1 MFAGELVE
9 LPPGPALGEL
19 LASVDWSRYG
29 SEDLFRFAEL
39 QAKQVAHE
47 QARLLEVMLEATYAY
62 GGEVKQ
68 EQRRVELFKQSLA
81 KARSGTVDGKGTDS
95 VNGADSAADADCGAG
110 GGGDRDGGGVGD
122 GGGDGGPVRWR
133 ELGEFSGDQVAMS
146 LVMSRSYAQGQ
157 VFLAKDLMERLPVV
171 FAALREGRI
180 DRVRAEVFS
189 DALAQLDDVTARQI
203 AEREIGLAASRI
215 PGQLRRRLYRQ
226 VIKANPGLARERYDK
241 TVTNRYLFLQP
252 YTDGTA
258 QLSAINLP
266 PAAAVAAF
274 NRVDRIAR
282 AAKSSGDVR
291 TLPQLRADAALDLLS
306 GRPFMLSP
314 SLDPLTEKADQ
325 AARNLG
331 YGVDDPDD
339 LAGPTPPPRPRNR
352 PGTRTSTKTNAAKAG
367 AAKSG
372 AAKSAGGAG
381 GTGTGSAEAGTTE
394 TGAGL
399 GAGAGSGAGSG
410 VGDSGVHV
418 AAYKTLA
425 FVVSAFYTGVAGGL
439 FAFIVGYLSPDA
451 FDVFLSVDF
460 VAMIVVG
467 GLGSIPGSIVGAAV
481 ITVLYD
487 TLAAFQNYRPLIFGA
502 ILIAS
507 MLFMPG
513 GIASAARRISAMAGY
528 PDSGPP
534 SRPTIQGDHA

>member
-1 MFAGELVE
+1 MFAGISVFAGELAE
-9 LPPGPALGEL
+9 LPPGPALGEM

-68 EQRRVELFKQSLA
+68 EQRRVELFKQNLA
-81 KARSGTVDGKGTDS
+81 KAKSGTVDGA
-95 VNGADSAADADCGAG
+95 GADSVKGADSVAGGDGDRFGDVGAG
-110 GGGDRDGGGVGD
+110 AGLVTGGGV
-122 GGGDGGPVRWR
+122 GGPVRWR

-171 FAALREGRI
+171 FSALREGRI

-203 AEREIGLAASRI
+203 AEREIGLAANRI

-241 TVTNRYLFLQP
+241 TVTDRRVFLQP

-266 PAAAVAAF
+266 PAAAAAAF
-274 NRVDRIAR
+274 DRVDRIAR
-282 AAKSSGDVR
+282 AAKSFGDVR
-291 TLPQLRADAALDLLS
+291 TLAQLRADATLDLLS

-314 SLDPLTEKADQ
+314 SLDKLTAEADQ

-331 YGVDDPDD
+331 YGVDDPHD
-339 LAGPTPPPRPRNR
+339 LAGPTPPPKPRHR
-352 PGTRTSTKTNAAKAG
+352 PGTRASTKTKPPPKPRHASQATGPATAHRCCARLVLRRLVLRSAPAVPVPPRPPAG
-367 AAKSG
+367 ARWHRDRCWSG
-372 AAKSAGGAG
+372 C
-381 GTGTGSAEAGTTE
+381 
-394 TGAGL
+394 
-399 GAGAGSGAGSG
+399 
-410 VGDSGVHV
+410 
-418 AAYKTLA
+418 
-425 FVVSAFYTGVAGGL
+425 
-439 FAFIVGYLSPDA
+439 
-451 FDVFLSVDF
+451 
-460 VAMIVVG
+460 
-467 GLGSIPGSIVGAAV
+467 
-481 ITVLYD
+481 
-487 TLAAFQNYRPLIFGA
+487 R
-502 ILIAS
+502 
-507 MLFMPG
+507 
-513 GIASAARRISAMAGY
+513 
-528 PDSGPP
+528 
-534 SRPTIQGDHA
+534 

>member
-1 MFAGELVE
+1 MLAGELVE

-68 EQRRVELFKQSLA
+68 EQRRVELFKQNLT
-81 KARSGTVDGKGTDS
+81 KARSGTVDGA
-95 VNGADSAADADCGAG
+95 GADSVKGADFVAGADSVAG
-110 GGGDRDGGGVGD
+110 SDGDRVGDVGDGDGGGV
-122 GGGDGGPVRWR
+122 GGPVRWR

-203 AEREIGLAASRI
+203 AEREIGLAANRI

-241 TVTNRYLFLQP
+241 TVTDRRVFLQP

-266 PAAAVAAF
+266 PAAAAAAF
-274 NRVDRIAR
+274 DRVDRIAR
-282 AAKSSGDVR
+282 AAKSFGDVR
-291 TLPQLRADAALDLLS
+291 TLAQLRADATLDLLS
-306 GRPFMLSP
+306 GGRSCC
-314 SLDPLTEKADQ
+314 
-325 AARNLG
+325 R
-331 YGVDDPDD
+331 
-339 LAGPTPPPRPRNR
+339 RRW
-352 PGTRTSTKTNAAKAG
+352 TS
-367 AAKSG
+367 
-372 AAKSAGGAG
+372 
-381 GTGTGSAEAGTTE
+381 
-394 TGAGL
+394 
-399 GAGAGSGAGSG
+399 
-410 VGDSGVHV
+410 
-418 AAYKTLA
+418 
-425 FVVSAFYTGVAGGL
+425 
-439 FAFIVGYLSPDA
+439 
-451 FDVFLSVDF
+451 
-460 VAMIVVG
+460 
-467 GLGSIPGSIVGAAV
+467 
-481 ITVLYD
+481 
-487 TLAAFQNYRPLIFGA
+487 
-502 ILIAS
+502 
-507 MLFMPG
+507 
-513 GIASAARRISAMAGY
+513 
-528 PDSGPP
+528 
-534 SRPTIQGDHA
+534 